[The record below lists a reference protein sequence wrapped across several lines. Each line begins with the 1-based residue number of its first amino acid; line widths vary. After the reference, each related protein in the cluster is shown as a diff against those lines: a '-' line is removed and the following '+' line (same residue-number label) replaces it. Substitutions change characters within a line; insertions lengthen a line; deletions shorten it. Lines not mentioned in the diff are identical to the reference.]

1 MKASKSSVHLKE
13 AVRHLESL
21 PAMPAIAQRILSL
34 DLETDEGEHALLGLI
49 AQDPQIAAKIIGLA
63 NTPLFGASR
72 RVTAVSDAAILLGLT
87 RVKAVALG
95 IAVISSLTRASSA
108 GGLDVQKFWLH
119 SLGIS
124 LGMRV
129 LSRAMPAHLRPL
141 DDEVFLAGLLHDI
154 GYMVLNHLNP
164 VRSAELHAALA
175 ASEERPSIAVERE
188 LLELTHCE
196 LGAELARYWS
206 LPEMIVAVILHH
218 HADPAARPKT
228 GRVLANLV
236 SLTEELLPA
245 LGIAERGVPQVD
257 PAEWLALG
265 IDPQRAPELTAL
277 VLEQAQAAREA
288 AAGFR

>member
-1 MKASKSSVHLKE
+1 MKSSRSSVKLKE

-21 PAMPAIAQRILSL
+21 PAMPAIAQKILAL
-34 DLETDEGEHALLGLI
+34 DLETDEGEHALLALI

-95 IAVISSLTRASSA
+95 IAVISSLARGSSD
-108 GGLDVQKFWLH
+108 GSFDVQKFWMH

-129 LSRAMPAHLRPL
+129 LARAMPSHLRPL

-154 GYMVLNHLNP
+154 GYMVLNHLDP
-164 VRSAELHAALA
+164 MGSAALHAALA
-175 ASEERPSIAVERE
+175 ANEDRPSIAVERE
-188 LLELTHCE
+188 MLELTHCE
-196 LGAELARYWS
+196 LGAELARYWG
-206 LPEMIVAVILHH
+206 LPEMIIAVILHH
-218 HADPAARPKT
+218 HGDPASRPKN
-228 GRVLANLV
+228 GRVLTNLV

-245 LGIAERGVPQVD
+245 LGLAERGVPQVD
-257 PAEWLALG
+257 PAEWAELG
-265 IDPQRAPELTAL
+265 IDPQRAPELTEL
-277 VLEQAQAAREA
+277 VQEQAQGAREA